1 MHRAY
6 PRSRGATEAIKEFA
20 KPDRGLSPLTRGN
33 QKRIHHPPRA
43 RGPIPAHAGQPFSG
57 HPRRT
62 AFWAYPRSRGA
73 TVDITLMSTKDP
85 GLSPLTR
92 GNPLPVHDVGQP
104 PGPIPA
110 HAGQPR
116 WPTPACS
123 PSWAYPR
130 SRGATQKAFAAAEPA
145 LGLSPLTRGNLGLVA
160 IELRIDGPIPA
171 HAGQPT
177 VAHVELGGEG
187 AYPRSRGAT
196 CWSGAATGPPMGLS
210 PLTRGNRVFRH
221 AEVARPGPIPAHA
234 GQPPANLAFAR

>member
-6 PRSRGATEAIKEFA
+6 PRSRGATKNEYTI
-20 KPDRGLSPLTRGN
+20 PRGR
-33 QKRIHHPPRA
+33 
-43 RGPIPAHAGQPFSG
+43 
-57 HPRRT
+57 
-62 AFWAYPRSRGA
+62 
-73 TVDITLMSTKDP
+73 V

-234 GQPPANLAFAR
+234 GQPRPGRTPRTRPRAYPRSRGATPAGPA